1 MLQFSCVKNMIGV
14 SKIIIFQRIFL
25 TEKKER
31 KKHKISV
38 FFIANLF
45 LLIFL
50 QKYDYDYFLKYFLFR
65 NILK

>member
-14 SKIIIFQRIFL
+14 SKIIIFQQIYL

-50 QKYDYDYFLKYFLFR
+50 HLMFEYMIMIIF
-65 NILK
+65 

>member
-14 SKIIIFQRIFL
+14 SKIIIFLRIFL

-38 FFIANLF
+38 FFIANFF

-50 QKYDYDYFLKYFLFR
+50 HMMFENMIMIIF
-65 NILK
+65 